1 MEAGIFAMGSNVN
14 RPVSSQR
21 ASTMPIG
28 RSGSSRVGSKTAT
41 PKSFSAEVKPAD
53 DTSTKIP
60 SNTPRH
66 QHSVRELFGGGGNS
80 GEAREGVRNTE
91 DVFAE
96 GVDNLTQGHSNSR
109 NSEEIVQPNNV
120 NILPLG
126 TEIDS
131 SRGRNS
137 EESSQPNNVNIPPL
151 GTEIDSSRGR
161 NSEESS
167 QPNNVNLPTY
177 SAVVKESGDRNAAQQ
192 PLPPPRYSVADPHPN
207 NREQRPVPHG
217 AQDANIPEYQRGEH
231 QIKSHLYQ
239 DMNAQIEQKADAE
252 INAQVAE
259 QLAIMQYGLQNRIN
273 KGEEAPHVMH
283 IKMHANVSVVVPSGS
298 TDVKPQIYHKQVEQD
313 FYIHPV
319 GIDGRSLAPK
329 NAPVLTGNHII
340 ASTTIE
346 LEPPRGSDISTEQYH
361 SVVTADLAGERE
373 KMGVKD
379 GQELAYNQQGS
390 TMHYTVQAFQN
401 RQYNQHNFQ
410 SYSHAL
416 GNRQMGSQ
424 NLQPII
430 AGVQRRPKKSFF
442 DKMIGDKLRN
452 IPKFFSK
459 KRGAN

>member
-1 MEAGIFAMGSNVN
+1 MEEGIFAMGSNVN

-120 NILPLG
+120 NIL
-126 TEIDS
+126 
-131 SRGRNS
+131 
-137 EESSQPNNVNIPPL
+137 PL